1 VERKWRKKAAWREA
15 MIFYPAKDKDKLI
28 GIMAEEIGVDFFT
41 LRTEIKRIEEK
52 IERQQRERKQKGERN
67 ERQQ

>member
-1 VERKWRKKAAWREA
+1 

>member
-1 VERKWRKKAAWREA
+1 
-15 MIFYPAKDKDKLI
+15 MIFYPARDKDKLI

-52 IERQQRERKQKGERN
+52 IERQQRERKQKKQKGERN
-67 ERQQ
+67 ERKQ